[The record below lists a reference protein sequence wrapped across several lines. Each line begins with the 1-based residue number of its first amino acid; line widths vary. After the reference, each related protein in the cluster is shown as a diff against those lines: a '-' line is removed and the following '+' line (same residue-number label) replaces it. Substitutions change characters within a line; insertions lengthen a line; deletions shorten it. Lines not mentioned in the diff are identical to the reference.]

1 MSPLLKNI
9 EAQELTDEKV
19 RDFKRIVVAQLGILV
34 TLFLLELFSWLQ
46 VPLYLELAETF
57 FFFAV
62 GAYAYLLWDMLRNYT
77 TSRRIVLLNFIFIMG
92 VFVAGFICVNPFWPM
107 APSIPYRIV
116 LVVIQ
121 ACLLT
126 VECFV
131 IYFTIREF
139 FKRDLGLPI
148 KLWGAA
154 AMYMMIGMTFGSLY
168 EILCILQLDCLG
180 TEIPL
185 RTIAMMKRVG
195 FSFMILCGI
204 DTPYNISSLLNSIT
218 TVEALFSEIFI
229 VLIVGRFLVR

>member
-1 MSPLLKNI
+1 MSPLLKNL
-9 EAQELTDEKV
+9 EAKELTDEKI
-19 RDFKRIVVAQLGILV
+19 RDFKRVVLAQVGILV
-34 TLFLLELFSWLQ
+34 TLFLLELFTWLGF
-46 VPLYLELAETF
+46 PLYLELAETL

-77 TSRRIVLLNFIFIMG
+77 TSRRIVVLNFIFIMG

-107 APSIPYRIV
+107 ELSVPYRIV

-131 IYFTIREF
+131 IWFTIREF

-154 AMYMMIGMTFGSLY
+154 AMYMMIGMSFGSLY
-168 EILCILQLDCLG
+168 EMLCILQLDCLG
-180 TEIPL
+180 TDIPL
-185 RTIAMMKRVG
+185 RTLAMMKRVG
-195 FSFMILCGI
+195 FSFMVLCGI
-204 DTPYNISSLLNSIT
+204 DTPYDVSPLLRSIT
-218 TVEALFSEIFI
+218 TVEALFSEVFI
-229 VLIVGRFLVR
+229 VLIVGRFLIK

>member
-1 MSPLLKNI
+1 MSPFLKNL
-9 EAQELTDEKV
+9 EATELTNEKI
-19 RDFKRIVVAQLGILV
+19 RDFKRVVIAQAAILV
-34 TLFLLELFSWLQ
+34 TLFLLELFTWLAF
-46 VPLYLELAETF
+46 PFYLELAETL
-57 FFFAV
+57 FFFAL

-77 TSRRIVLLNFIFIMG
+77 TSRRIIVLNFVFIMG

-107 APSIPYRIV
+107 ELSTPYRIT

-131 IYFTIREF
+131 ISFTIREF
-139 FKRDLGLPI
+139 FKRDLDLPI

-154 AMYMMIGMTFGSLY
+154 AMYMMIGMSFGSVY

-180 TEIPL
+180 VDIPL

-195 FSFMILCGI
+195 FSFMTLCGI
-204 DTPYNISSLLNSIT
+204 DTSYAVSPLLSSIT
-218 TVEALFSEIFI
+218 TIEALFSEIFI
-229 VLIVGRFLVR
+229 VLIVGRFLVK